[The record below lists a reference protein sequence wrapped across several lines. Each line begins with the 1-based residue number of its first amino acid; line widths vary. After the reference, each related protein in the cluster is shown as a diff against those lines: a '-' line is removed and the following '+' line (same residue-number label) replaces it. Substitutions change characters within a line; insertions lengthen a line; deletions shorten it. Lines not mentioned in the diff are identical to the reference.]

1 MEGYYTVTDKVPW
14 TICVKIGRTVSVEEA
29 LDLKLVEETGE
40 QNRGRNTI
48 VDVESSSEST
58 LSGITPR

>member
-1 MEGYYTVTDKVPW
+1 M
-14 TICVKIGRTVSVEEA
+14 KIGRTVSVEEA

-58 LSGITPR
+58 LLGITPR